1 MQKLLEFYLS
11 KIIAL
16 NLDFMM
22 SLDARKIEL
31 VKAILNL
38 KYESSVDL
46 VESVLLK
53 MQEEPDWWD
62 ELPDS
67 IKESYATGLKEME
80 KGKEID
86 VEVFLKKI

>member
-1 MQKLLEFYLS
+1 MASNAEGKKGKHSHE
-11 KIIAL
+11 KIIGQL
-16 NLDFMM
+16 W
-22 SLDARKIEL
+22 RKIEL

-86 VEVFLKKI
+86 VEVFLKKYK